1 MNRLSACGLVLLAAG
16 GLQACCF
23 RSCEPGEAAGALA
36 AAAPAPAGTLAI
48 TNWGPRRTRAGVPFN
63 AQQGVHAALWIRV
76 DRPLDGDSVL
86 VQFGDAFLEGQ
97 PSGELVT
104 AVVPPESYAR
114 PGDYEVRVVARAGDA
129 RWESKRVV
137 FTVE

>member
-1 MNRLSACGLVLLAAG
+1 MNRLAACGFLLLVAC

-23 RSCEPGEAAGALA
+23 RSCEPVEAGDAPVA
-36 AAAPAPAGTLAI
+36 ASDAPARPLAI
-48 TNWGPRRTRAGVPFN
+48 TNWGPRRTTAGVPFN
-63 AQQGVHAALWIRV
+63 TQQGIHAALWIRV
-76 DRPLDGDSVL
+76 DRSLEGDSVL

-129 RWESKRVV
+129 RWESNQVV
-137 FTVE
+137 FTVR

>member
-1 MNRLSACGLVLLAAG
+1 MNRLPACGLVLLLAG

-23 RSCEPGEAAGALA
+23 RSCSPAEAGDALAAASPAPAGALA
-36 AAAPAPAGTLAI
+36 I
-48 TNWGPRRTRAGVPFN
+48 TSWGPRRTKAGVPFN
-63 AQQGVHAALWIRV
+63 AQRGVHAALWIRV

-86 VQFGDAFLEGQ
+86 VRFGDAFLEGQ
-97 PSGELVT
+97 ASGELVT

-114 PGDYEVRVVARAGDA
+114 PGDYEVRVVARTGDA
-129 RWESKRVV
+129 RRESNQVV